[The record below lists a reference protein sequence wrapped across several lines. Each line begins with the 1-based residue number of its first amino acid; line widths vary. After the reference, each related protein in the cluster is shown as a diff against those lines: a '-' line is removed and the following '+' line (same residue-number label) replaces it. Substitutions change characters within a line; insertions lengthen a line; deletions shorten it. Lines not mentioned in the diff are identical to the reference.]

1 MHSGRVFRWTMGGFT
16 LVELLMVITVLIIAA
31 AIVIP
36 NIGSAADA
44 QAMSAARALASDLEL
59 ARHLALKTAQPHT
72 VLFSDDLQSY
82 KVVAEYGGESY
93 AAADAIPHPVV
104 SGKTFEVTLSA
115 RNGMG
120 AVTVASASFG
130 GDAYVTFNELGEPSS
145 AGEVTVEAGDLQI
158 VVAVAGLTG
167 SVSTTRVGG

>member
-82 KVVAEYGGESY
+82 KVV
-93 AAADAIPHPVV
+93 